1 MYNVVR
7 NNNISDLYSVGSQ
20 RKERTKETSIPF
32 VYGVELSGPKGETVR
47 FRSVFDDR
55 ALANAIDEKMY
66 LTSKGRLTTLEPS
79 SRILKMADGRLV
91 PSLGVWKGRVTV
103 KGVSQ
108 LGTFQVLNSNGAWA
122 LLFGKPLLEAFKA
135 VHDYSQDIIRLPQG
149 KEWVTLK
156 NQFANAQG
164 VAGNLLANLTVD
176 IKQLVNLSGD
186 GAPSPSREVP
196 HDEVCEDIIAN
207 KSTDK
212 LETVETA
219 KIEEV
224 DEPSEQKPDA
234 GWDHLWLLD
243 PVAGSSPAHPGV
255 EQPDVSKTFEPMLL
269 TRKTDPR
276 NPARVE
282 AILAE
287 ITIGPDLT
295 PDQRESVRLLIS
307 EYAACFALSMSEV
320 MPVEG
325 AILPLDIPRDKQFR
339 TKINQRPQS
348 PPQKEFFNGVINK
361 MLAADIIRPI
371 AHQDVKCCAATT
383 LAKKTHE
390 GEGLTLDT
398 LKHHINDEC
407 VTAGYPSAFEQLPLK
422 EETYLDA
429 KTPSVENKWRVCQ
442 DFAELNQV
450 MLI

>member
-47 FRSVFDDR
+47 FRSVFDDG

-243 PVAGSSPAHPGV
+243 PVAGSSPVHPGV
-255 EQPDVSKTFEPMLL
+255 EQPDVSKTFEPTLL
-269 TRKTDPR
+269 TRK
-276 NPARVE
+276 
-282 AILAE
+282 
-287 ITIGPDLT
+287 
-295 PDQRESVRLLIS
+295 Q
-307 EYAACFALSMSEV
+307 
-320 MPVEG
+320 
-325 AILPLDIPRDKQFR
+325 
-339 TKINQRPQS
+339 
-348 PPQKEFFNGVINK
+348 
-361 MLAADIIRPI
+361 
-371 AHQDVKCCAATT
+371 T
-383 LAKKTHE
+383 LATQHVSKQ
-390 GEGLTLDT
+390 
-398 LKHHINDEC
+398 
-407 VTAGYPSAFEQLPLK
+407 YSPRSQLARILLQ
-422 EETYLDA
+422 TNVNQ
-429 KTPSVENKWRVCQ
+429 SVC
-442 DFAELNQV
+442 
-450 MLI
+450 